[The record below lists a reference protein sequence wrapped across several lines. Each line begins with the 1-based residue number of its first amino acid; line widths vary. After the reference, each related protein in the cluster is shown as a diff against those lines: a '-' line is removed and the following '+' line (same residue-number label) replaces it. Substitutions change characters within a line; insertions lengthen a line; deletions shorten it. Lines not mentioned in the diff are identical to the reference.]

1 MKKNKKKKTKTLQIH
16 TQHFINNEFVDSVDP
31 KSTLTTL
38 NPATE
43 EVLATVQKAGKLD
56 VDKAV
61 GAARAAFKDKWET
74 STGVSRRDLMNKF
87 ADLVEKHADRLAE
100 VESLDNGKTVAVA
113 RAADIPLVVQ
123 HFRYFAGWAD
133 KGMCGK
139 TIPTSVM
146 DASHFAMTVRE
157 PVGVVGCI
165 VPWNYPMLMATW
177 KLAPLLACGC
187 TCVLKSSEKTP
198 LTALMMAE
206 LFKEAGFPPGV
217 VNVLSGD
224 GSTGE
229 MLARHMDVDK
239 ISFTGSSPVGHKI
252 IKYSAESN
260 MKRVGVELGGKSPLI
275 VCEDADLDQA
285 ADVAD
290 FGLFFNCGQC
300 CCASSRIL
308 VEESIHDA
316 FVAKVVEKANAKKTG
331 ISPTD
336 SKCDQGPVVDKVQ
349 FDKVMGYIKHGK
361 DQGAKIECGG
371 AREGGKGFFIQPT
384 VFSNVTDDMK
394 ICKEEIFGPVM
405 ICLKFKTIDEA
416 VERAN
421 DSEFGL
427 AAGVCSRDIGKA
439 VGIAKRLKAGSVWIN
454 TWNQF
459 DDATPFGGYKTS
471 GWGRDKS
478 EYALENFTEVKCIQ
492 FPINDAPSK
501 KRKTQA

>member
-1 MKKNKKKKTKTLQIH
+1 MALQLRS
-16 TQHFINNEFVDSVDP
+16 QHFIDNEFVDSVDP
-31 KSTLTTL
+31 KCTLTTL

-43 EVLATVQKAGKLD
+43 EILATVQKAGQAD

-61 GAARAAFKDKWET
+61 AAARAAFKDKWET
-74 STGVSRRDLMNKF
+74 STGVSRRDLLNKF

-100 VESLDNGKTVAVA
+100 VESWDNGKPLAVA
-113 RAADIPLVVQ
+113 KAADVPLVVQ
-123 HFRYFAGWAD
+123 HFRYYAGWAD

-139 TIPTSVM
+139 TIPTSIM
-146 DASHFAMTVRE
+146 DANHFAMTIHE

-165 VPWNYPMLMATW
+165 VPWNYPMLMAAW

-217 VNVLSGD
+217 VNIISGD
-224 GSTGE
+224 GSAGE

-239 ISFTGSSPVGHKI
+239 VSFTGSSVVGHKI
-252 IKYSAESN
+252 IKYAAESN
-260 MKRVGVELGGKSPLI
+260 MKRVSVELGGKSPMI
-275 VCEDADLDQA
+275 ICEDADLDQA
-285 ADVAD
+285 VEVAD

-300 CCASSRIL
+300 CCASSRLL
-308 VEESIHDA
+308 VEESIYDE
-316 FVAKVVEKANAKKTG
+316 FVRKVVEKAKAKKTG
-331 ISPTD
+331 ISPDD

-349 FDKVMGYIKHGK
+349 FDRVMGYIESGK
-361 DQGAKIECGG
+361 SEGAKVECGG
-371 AREGGKGFFIQPT
+371 AREGDKGFFIQPT

-405 ICLKFKTIDEA
+405 QCLKFKTIDEA

-421 DSEFGL
+421 DSVYGL

-439 VGIAKRLKAGSVWIN
+439 IGIAKRLKAGSVWIN

-478 EYALENFTEVKCIQ
+478 EYALANFTEVKCIQ

-501 KRKTQA
+501 KKKTEDANRV

>member
-1 MKKNKKKKTKTLQIH
+1 MALALR

-31 KSTLTTL
+31 KSTITTL

-43 EVLATVQKAGKLD
+43 EVLATVQKAGQAD

-61 GAARAAFKDKWET
+61 RVARDAFKDKWET
-74 STGVSRRDLMNKF
+74 SSGVTRRDLMNKF
-87 ADLVEKHADRLAE
+87 ADLIEKHADRLAE
-100 VESLDNGKTVAVA
+100 VESLDNGKPVAVSK
-113 RAADIPLVVQ
+113 AADIPLVVQ
-123 HFRYFAGWAD
+123 HFRYYAGWAD

-139 TIPTSVM
+139 TIPTSIM
-146 DASHFAMTVRE
+146 DASHFAMTIHE
-157 PVGVVGCI
+157 PIGVVGCI

-198 LTALMMAE
+198 LTALMMGE

-217 VNVLSGD
+217 VNVISGD
-224 GSTGE
+224 GATGE
-229 MLARHMDVDK
+229 MLTRHMDVDK
-239 ISFTGSSPVGHKI
+239 ISFTGSSVVGHKI
-252 IKYSAESN
+252 IKYAAESN
-260 MKRVGVELGGKSPLI
+260 MKRVSVELGGKSPLI
-275 VCEDADLDQA
+275 ICEDADLDQA
-285 ADVAD
+285 AEVSD

-308 VEESIHDA
+308 VEESIHDE
-316 FVAKVVEKANAKKTG
+316 FVAKVVEKAKAKKTG

-349 FDKVMGYIKHGK
+349 FDKVMSYIESGK
-361 DQGAKIECGG
+361 AQGAKVECGG
-371 AREGGKGFFIQPT
+371 AREGDKGFFIQPT
-384 VFSNVTDDMK
+384 IFSNVTDDMK

-405 ICLKFKTIDEA
+405 QCLKFKTIDEA

-421 DSEFGL
+421 DSVYGL
-427 AAGVCSRDIGKA
+427 AAGICSRDIGKA
-439 VGIAKRLKAGSVWIN
+439 IGIAKRLKAGSVWIN

-478 EYALENFTEVKCIQ
+478 EYALHNFTEVKCIQ
-492 FPINDAPSK
+492 FPINDPPSK
-501 KRKTQA
+501 KRKTA